1 MARYAQGKGHMA
13 EMLLYKK
20 SLEEAEEV
28 FKALSTPMRLKIMEM
43 IYENDN
49 LSMNDLAEALGLT
62 NGAISMHVTKL
73 EEAGLVKIRTTAG
86 KRGAMKIVRPRYDRL
101 MIDMAPVKEMRPCYT
116 DDIRIGYYTA
126 CQVSPTCGISNVNE
140 VIGSLDDVK
149 VFSFPERF
157 NAGIVWFASGYI
169 EYNLPNH
176 LLAGQKP
183 TELQISFEI
192 SSECPEYNEDYPSD
206 IHFSINGVRL
216 GMWISPG
223 DYGGRRGYVSP
234 SWWPP
239 LLNQYGLLKT
249 LIINSEGTFIDGT
262 NKISGVTIDDL
273 NLDYNSQITF
283 RFEVPRDTANCGGL
297 TLFGED
303 FGDYNQAIKVK
314 MFYNGDT
321 DNSKE

>member
-1 MARYAQGKGHMA
+1 MANM
-13 EMLLYKK
+13 MLYLK
-20 SLEEAEEV
+20 SLSEAEEV
-28 FKALSTPMRLKIMEM
+28 FKALSTPMRLKIMQM

-49 LSMNDLAEALGLT
+49 LSMNDLAEALDLT
-62 NGAISMHVTKL
+62 NGAISMNVTKL
-73 EEAGLVKIRTTAG
+73 EEAGLVKIKTMAG

-101 MIDMAPVKEMRPCYT
+101 MIDMAPVKEARKCYM
-116 DDIRIGYYTA
+116 DDIRIGYYTS
-126 CQVSPTCGISNVNE
+126 CQVSPTCGLSNAKE
-140 VIGSLDDVK
+140 IIGSLDDPR

-157 NAGIVWFASGYI
+157 NAGIVWFANGFI

-176 LLAGQKP
+176 LQAGQKL

-206 IHFSINGVRL
+206 IHFAINGRSV

-234 SWWPP
+234 PWWPP

-249 LIINSEGTFIDGT
+249 LIINQEGTFIDGT
-262 NKISGVTIDDL
+262 NKISNVTIDDL
-273 NLDYNSQITF
+273 NLDYNSFITF
-283 RFEVPRDTANCGGL
+283 RFEVPKDTANCGGL

-314 MFYNGDT
+314 MFY
-321 DNSKE
+321 EEERE